1 MYHGDKKKMMMGG
14 MNGKKKK
21 MMGHGGEA
29 REKKM
34 MGGVATGGSGSQPS
48 YGGDIN
54 SAMPRAT
61 AN

>member
-14 MNGKKKK
+14 KNN
-21 MMGHGGEA
+21 
-29 REKKM
+29 KKM

>member
-1 MYHGDKKKMMMGG
+1 MYHGDKKMMMGG
-14 MNGKKKK
+14 MNKNKKK
-21 MMGHGGEA
+21 MGMGHAGEA
-29 REKKM
+29 RDKKM

>member
-14 MNGKKKK
+14 KNNKK
-21 MMGHGGEA
+21 MMGHGGEG
-29 REKKM
+29 RDKKM
-34 MGGVATGGSGSQPS
+34 MGGVGTGGSGSQPS

>member
-1 MYHGDKKKMMMGG
+1 MYHGDKKMMMGG
-14 MNGKKKK
+14 MNGKMMKK
-21 MMGHGGEA
+21 GHGGEA

>member
-1 MYHGDKKKMMMGG
+1 MMMGG

>member
-14 MNGKKKK
+14 MNDKKK
-21 MMGHGGEA
+21 MGHGGEA
-29 REKKM
+29 RNKKM

-48 YGGDIN
+48 YPGDISN
-54 SAMPRAT
+54 AMPRAT